1 MKIVLATGNPGKV
14 AELARLLEGIRI
26 ELIPLSEVQN
36 PPAVVE
42 DQSTFRGNARKKAH
56 ELYLHTGLPALA
68 DDSGLEV
75 QALGGEPGVHSA
87 RFAGPD
93 ADDAANRRRL
103 LERMAEI
110 SDRSARFRT
119 VIALASDDEVVYFE
133 GTCNGQILEKE
144 RGSGGFGY
152 DSLFLPEGL
161 ELSFAEMDADAKN
174 ATSHRGRAVRTLSAY
189 LRRITTR

>member
-14 AELARLLEGIRI
+14 RELERLLEGVQV
-26 ELIPLSEVQN
+26 ELIPLSEVPD
-36 PPAVVE
+36 PPSVVE
-42 DQSTFRGNARKKAH
+42 DQPTFRGNARKKAH

-75 QALGGEPGVHSA
+75 RVLNGEPSVLSA

-93 ADDAANRRRL
+93 ADDAANRQRL
-103 LERMAEI
+103 LERMAGL
-110 SDRSARFRT
+110 SDRAARFRT
-119 VIALASDDEVVYFE
+119 VIALASDDQVVYFE
-133 GTCNGQILEKE
+133 GTCNGQILDRE

-152 DSLFLPEGL
+152 DSLFLPEGH
-161 ELSFAEMDADAKN
+161 ELSFAEMDADSKN
-174 ATSHRGRAVRTLSAY
+174 AISHRGRAVRTLSAY